1 MILLS
6 QHKINGLIR
15 IKKFKKIMGQSGLE
29 MGQHIFAKI
38 LTKNVCTFKSE
49 VSFFITFSRK
59 QKTYF
64 FYTKN
69 TKTKMFVPSQMW
81 THHLILGHQNSSW
94 VKMEFFPLQNVIG
107 KRSHVENIFPFHC
120 MPFLSREAKNLTV
133 LGRKNPK
140 SLS

>member
-1 MILLS
+1 
-6 QHKINGLIR
+6 
-15 IKKFKKIMGQSGLE
+15 MGQSGLE

-38 LTKNVCTFKSE
+38 LIKNVCTFKSE

-69 TKTKMFVPSQMW
+69 TKTKMFVPSLMW

-94 VKMEFFPLQNVIG
+94 VKMEFFLPPKCDRKKESRREHFSFSLHATPLQRG
-107 KRSHVENIFPFHC
+107 KKFNS
-120 MPFLSREAKNLTV
+120 SGK
-133 LGRKNPK
+133 KK
-140 SLS
+140 S